1 MGARGLFKWVMFE
14 PQDEADLVTR
24 EEVDYARQLVAKHM
38 AYVSTLGTE
47 VPVPPL
53 TEEETELLVD
63 FLDRIPHRG
72 KELVS

>member
-24 EEVDYARQLVAKHM
+24 EEVDYARKLVAKHM

-47 VPVPPL
+47 VPLPPL